1 MEVWEMKK
9 EQLLEL
15 GLTEEQAD
23 KVLAAHKESLTGFI
37 PKARFDEVN
46 ETKKDLEQQIVGRD
60 KQLKELA
67 EKAKGNEELEKTI
80 KELQENNKKAIAD
93 YEAKIKNITLDNTI
107 KLALKEHKAKYEEL
121 LVDKFD
127 REKLVIKDD
136 GTIEG
141 LDEQIAAL
149 KENYKDLF
157 EQPLSGHVPNNKGG
171 NPEEGEL
178 QQIANTIRQNLGF

>member
-15 GLTEEQAD
+15 GLTEEQSD
-23 KVLAAHKESLTGFI
+23 KVLNLHKESLTGFI

-46 ETKKDLEQQIVGRD
+46 ETKKELEQQIVERD
-60 KQLKELA
+60 NQLKDLQD
-67 EKAKGNEELEKTI
+67 KVKGNEELEKTI
-80 KELQENNKKAIAD
+80 KELQETNKKAIAD
-93 YEAKIKNITLDNTI
+93 YEARIKNITLDNSI
-107 KLALKEHKAKYEEL
+107 RLALKEHKAKYEDL
-121 LVDKFD
+121 LLGKFD
-127 REKLVIKDD
+127 RDKLAIKED

-157 EQPLSGHVPNNKGG
+157 EQPLSGHVPNNTGG
-171 NPEEGEL
+171 TPEEGEL